1 VRDESGEM
9 CELLHTQRDRILM
22 EIIKDLYQSSDGGIA
37 PGPISEKEKIPEIRF
52 LRISS
57 RLISELPPQ

>member
-1 VRDESGEM
+1 
-9 CELLHTQRDRILM
+9 M
-22 EIIKDLYQSSDGGIA
+22 EIIKDLYQTSDGGIA
-37 PGPISEKEKIPEIRF
+37 PEPVSEKEKIPEIRF